1 MASSLSLLKQA
12 RQVKASFKAKTNR
25 KGDGFFG
32 TIEVDF
38 DALWHANENE
48 RADLARDAK
57 PDAARHGVTL
67 LPSRISEP
75 AAWQE
80 RAVPYERDL
89 KATMEERLSKKRPVD
104 VDFDPFADTPIK
116 WAPFSGSQILFLA
129 CPVRE
134 SLFHGSRGTGKSDT
148 LLMDFAQDVGKGW
161 GQHLKG
167 LIVRRTFPE
176 LKDIIDKSAKLFP
189 VIFPGAK
196 YNASEHV
203 WRFPGGEQLV
213 FGYLDKPKD
222 YLRYHGHEYTFL
234 GFDELTSWPDLHQY
248 LELQTCVRSP
258 IAGIPLKVRA
268 TTNPSG
274 PGHNAVKRRFIDPV
288 EAGEVYEDPETGL
301 ERCHVFSNVVENVLI
316 VNSYIPTLRAIEEEN
331 RRRAWMFG
339 DWNVTAGG
347 AVDDL
352 WNRDAHVLTA
362 FEIPTSWR
370 IDRSYDHGESS
381 PGACLWWAESNGE
394 DVRMADGTRRS
405 FPRGTLFLVEEY
417 YIAKRGTFDQG
428 LRLPAKEIA
437 TNIKEYERVNPR
449 LFRHRVAPGPADNAI
464 FDVGSGGSDS
474 IAQQMEKAGIRWER
488 SDKSRGSRKNG
499 LSLFRQRLKE
509 TLRGYESGYVDGP
522 GIYVFSNC
530 AAFLATVPSL
540 PRDDKDPDD
549 VATDAVDHVYDAVR
563 YRCLHKRATAGARK
577 VKGG

>member
-1 MASSLSLLKQA
+1 MASSVALL
-12 RQVKASFKAKTNR
+12 RQTRQLKASFKSKTGR
-25 KGDGFFG
+25 KTDGWYG
-32 TIEVDF
+32 CLTVDF
-38 DALWHANENE
+38 DALWDADEEGRAKIAN
-48 RADLARDAK
+48 DDK
-57 PDAARHGVTL
+57 PNAARHGVSL
-67 LPSRISEP
+67 LPALIADPDE
-75 AAWQE
+75 WQA
-80 RAVPYERDL
+80 RALPYERHL
-89 KATMEERLSKKRPVD
+89 KATMEERLAKKRPVD
-104 VDFDPFADTPIK
+104 IDFDPFSDTPIK
-116 WAPFSGSQILFLA
+116 WAPFTGSQMLYLA

-134 SLFHGSRGTGKSDT
+134 ALFHGSRGTGKSDT
-148 LLMDFAQDVGKGW
+148 LLMDFSQDVGKGW
-161 GQHLKG
+161 GSHLKG
-167 LIVRRTFPE
+167 LIIRRTFPE

-189 VIFPGAK
+189 VLFPGAK
-196 YNASEHV
+196 YNAAEHV
-203 WRFPGGEQLV
+203 WKFPGGEQLI

-234 GFDELTSWPDLHQY
+234 GFDELTSWPDLNQY

-288 EAGEVYEDPETGL
+288 EPGEVYEDPETGL
-301 ERCHVFSNVVENVLI
+301 ARCHILSNVVENVLI

-331 RRRAWMFG
+331 RRRAWMYG

-347 AVDDL
+347 ALDDL
-352 WNRDAHVLTA
+352 WNRDAHVLTP
-362 FEIPTSWR
+362 FEVPTSWR

-394 DVRMADGTRRS
+394 EVRMADGSRRA

-437 TNIKEYERVNPR
+437 SNIKEYEWVNKW
-449 LFRHRVAPGPADNAI
+449 LYRHQVRAGPADNAI

-474 IAQQMEKAGIRWER
+474 IAKQMEKNGVRWER
-488 SDKSRGSRKNG
+488 SDKSRGSRRNG
-499 LSLFRQRLKE
+499 LSLLRQRLKE
-509 TLRGYESGYVDGP
+509 TLRGHETGYMDGP
-522 GIYVFSNC
+522 GIFIFSHC

-549 VATDAVDHVYDAVR
+549 VATDAIDHVYDAAR
-563 YRCLHKRATAGARK
+563 YRCLAQKVTAGARK